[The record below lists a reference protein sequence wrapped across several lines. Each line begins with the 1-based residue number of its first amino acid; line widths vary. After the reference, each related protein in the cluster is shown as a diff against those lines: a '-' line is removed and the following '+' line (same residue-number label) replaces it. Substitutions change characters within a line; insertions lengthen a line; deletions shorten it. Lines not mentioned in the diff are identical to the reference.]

1 MVTCWSDRNAQ
12 YLDWCGSYMDIHLS
26 RLISCT
32 LLGISLYVYFTAMKP
47 KSIVSYMPLQQ

>member
-1 MVTCWSDRNAQ
+1 MVTFWSDRNAQ

-47 KSIVSYMPLQQ
+47 K